1 MLAASALPLLITAG
15 RIASMATDGWTAG
28 GKATPAGKGG
38 RRDVTRPGRRAL
50 RSVPTGALADD
61 DGATVMTPSPLDDRL
76 DGRTALV
83 TGAGSPDGIG
93 YATARR
99 LRALGATV
107 AIVSTTRRIHDR
119 ASELG
124 VVGFVADLTVEAE
137 VGALADAIGEQL
149 GTVDILVNNAG
160 LASKASPEVLR
171 PVAQLT
177 YDEWRAE
184 IDRNLSTAFLVSRAF
199 VGGMAEHGWG
209 RIVNLAATAGP
220 VNALPAEA
228 GYAAAKAGVVGLTR
242 ALAMELVADGITV
255 NAVAPGIIHTGA
267 STLVELKQ
275 GFGTPM
281 GRPGTPEE
289 VAATIAFLC
298 SPAAS
303 YITGQMLVVDGGN
316 SVREAQYR

>member
-1 MLAASALPLLITAG
+1 MAPDSRRGAAAG
-15 RIASMATDGWTAG
+15 AQS
-28 GKATPAGKGG
+28 G
-38 RRDVTRPGRRAL
+38 RRDVSRPGQARRTL
-50 RSVPTGALADD
+50 RAVPSGEPSDDESVVADQS
-61 DGATVMTPSPLDDRL
+61 SPPVDDRL
-76 DGRTALV
+76 DGKIALV

-99 LRALGATV
+99 LRALGASV
-107 AIVSTTRRIHDR
+107 AIVSTTRRIHER
-119 ASELG
+119 AGELG
-124 VVGFVADLTVEAE
+124 VTGFVADLTVEAE
-137 VGALADAIGEQL
+137 VGALADAIADQL
-149 GTVDILVNNAG
+149 GIVDIVVNNAG

-275 GFGTPM
+275 GYGTPM
-281 GRPGTPEE
+281 GRPGTPDE

-298 SPAAS
+298 SPSAS
-303 YITGQMLVVDGGN
+303 YITGQMLVIDGGN
-316 SVREAQYR
+316 SVQEAQYR

>member
-1 MLAASALPLLITAG
+1 
-15 RIASMATDGWTAG
+15 MAPDLRSSG
-28 GKATPAGKGG
+28 PAGKSG
-38 RRDVTRPGRRAL
+38 RRDASRPSSARRTL
-50 RSVPTGALADD
+50 RAVPSSGPELADED
-61 DGATVMTPSPLDDRL
+61 PAGDEASTNIDRL
-76 DGRTALV
+76 DGRIALV

-99 LRALGATV
+99 LKSMGAAV

-124 VVGFVADLTVEAE
+124 VIGFVADLTVEAE
-137 VGALADAIGEQL
+137 VGALADAVVDQL
-149 GTVDILVNNAG
+149 GPLDVLVNNAG

-177 YDEWRAE
+177 YEEWRAE
-184 IDRNLSTAFLVSRAF
+184 IDRNLTTAFLVSRAF

-298 SPAAS
+298 SPGAS

>member
-1 MLAASALPLLITAG
+1 
-15 RIASMATDGWTAG
+15 MAPDVRSTG
-28 GKATPAGKGG
+28 PAGKGG
-38 RRDVTRPGRRAL
+38 RRDASRPSSARRAL
-50 RSVPTGALADD
+50 RAVPNSGAELADEPD
-61 DGATVMTPSPLDDRL
+61 SDTESTALIENL
-76 DGRTALV
+76 DGRVALV

-99 LRALGATV
+99 LKALGATV
-107 AIVSTTRRIHDR
+107 GIVSTTRRIHDR

-124 VVGFVADLTVEAE
+124 VTGFVADLTVEAE
-137 VGALADAIGEQL
+137 VGALGDAIIDQL
-149 GTVDILVNNAG
+149 GNVDILVNNAG
-160 LASKASPEVLR
+160 LASRASPEVLR

-177 YDEWRAE
+177 YEEWRAE
-184 IDRNLSTAFLVSRAF
+184 IDRNLTTAFLVSRAF

-209 RIVNLAATAGP
+209 RIVNLSATAGP

-228 GYAAAKAGVVGLTR
+228 AYAAAKAGVVGLTR

-275 GFGTPM
+275 GFSTPM
-281 GRPGTPEE
+281 GRPGSPDE

-298 SPAAS
+298 SPGAS
-303 YITGQMLVVDGGN
+303 YITGQMLVIDGGN
-316 SVREAQYR
+316 SVQEAQYR

>member
-1 MLAASALPLLITAG
+1 MSPDARSSGPAGKSGRRDASRPSAARRTLRAVPS
-15 RIASMATDGWTAG
+15 G
-28 GKATPAGKGG
+28 GAEPADEPEGNAAATPA
-38 RRDVTRPGRRAL
+38 VE
-50 RSVPTGALADD
+50 
-61 DGATVMTPSPLDDRL
+61 RL
-76 DGRTALV
+76 DGRIALV

-99 LRALGATV
+99 LRALGASV

-124 VVGFVADLTVEAE
+124 VIGFVADLTVEAE

-184 IDRNLSTAFLVSRAF
+184 IDRNLTTAFLVSRAF

-281 GRPGTPEE
+281 GRPGSPDE

-298 SPAAS
+298 SPGAS